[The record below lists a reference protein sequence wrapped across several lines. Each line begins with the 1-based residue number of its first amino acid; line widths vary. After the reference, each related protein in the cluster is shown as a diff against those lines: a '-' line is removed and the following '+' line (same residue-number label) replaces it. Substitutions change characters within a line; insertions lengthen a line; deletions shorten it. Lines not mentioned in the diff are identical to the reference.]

1 MTTDS
6 LSFSL
11 SFLSPSLLLPFL
23 FFSVF
28 FLSFFF
34 NDSLSLQSLKWLQSK
49 WRSSPEKILE
59 IVKTFFSP
67 SWVIDGFQQW
77 EEGKLFLGSVPHG
90 AYGDDSCVCVCVRTR
105 AHMSVWE
112 ENCVFSSSLE
122 RLKDKVGAESRGE
135 SQQAETS
142 EYDQEVCTFKTWF
155 KVCLW
160 SKVKLVENNEYIE
173 IGKILNGA

>member
-1 MTTDS
+1 M
-6 LSFSL
+6 
-11 SFLSPSLLLPFL
+11 
-23 FFSVF
+23 
-28 FLSFFF
+28 
-34 NDSLSLQSLKWLQSK
+34 
-49 WRSSPEKILE
+49 
-59 IVKTFFSP
+59 
-67 SWVIDGFQQW
+67 
-77 EEGKLFLGSVPHG
+77 
-90 AYGDDSCVCVCVRTR
+90 
-105 AHMSVWE
+105 HMSVWE

-135 SQQAETS
+135 SQQAETG